1 MPVHLIHRRAL
12 VFVVGLAIVAFSNWA
27 AADPPSR
34 VARLSYTAGAVSFSP
49 AGENDW
55 VKASLNRPLG
65 PGDRLWTDSGG
76 RARAEIQVGGA
87 MIRMDGGTSLSVL
100 NLDDRITQLQVTQG
114 SLNVRVRRLDA
125 NQVFEVDTPNLAFT
139 LRQPGAY
146 RIDVDPEGN
155 ATTIIVRQGKGEA
168 YGEDAAYVID
178 AQQPYRFT
186 GTGLRDYQRLEAQ
199 RLDDFDRWAG
209 SRDRGYDNSRS
220 ARYVSSDVVGYQDLD
235 DNGTWRVDNS
245 YGNVWV
251 PNRVA
256 TNWVPYSDGHWAWV
270 DPWGW
275 TWIDNAPWGYAVS
288 HYGRWANLRGQWAW
302 VPGPV
307 RSRAY
312 YAPALVAFVGGSN
325 FQLSISSGSIGA
337 VAWFPLAPREVYRP
351 SYPVSRRY
359 FENVNRSNTVI
370 TNTVINQQYT
380 TINTTNVT
388 NVVYANRQITGAVVA
403 VPTTAFV
410 QSQPVSSG
418 RQRVSREALVGR
430 PVMVAPSVA
439 PTERSVRGA
448 AANSDQPPPKVFQRP
463 VVARTAV
470 PAAHAGFAAQREQL
484 ATKPGRPLDAA
495 SRQRLKAEASAPAPV
510 VKVLAPS
517 NEPVKAA
524 PPPTAARPDERRGRA
539 ESRQESVAPVLPSA
553 PPPDKSA
560 PTVKPPV
567 PVASVPE
574 ARGKRES
581 DERRGS
587 PNARRDSAVPMV
599 PSAPPPDKSAPTAK
613 PPVPVASVPEARGK
627 RESDERRGSPNSRR
641 DSAVPMVPSAP
652 PPDKSAPTAK
662 PPVPVASVPEARGK
676 RESDERRGS
685 PDARRDSAV
694 PMLPSAPP
702 PDKAAAPMP
711 KPREQPETDARRE
724 QRLPA
729 ATPPSEKAGS
739 AIPALRPD
747 RSQEA
752 AGQPPESRG
761 RGEARN
767 RNEAPASPVAQPKAA
782 APPESAPRPA
792 KAPEAPARE
801 PRGQD
806 QRGSAEP
813 RPPVVTP
820 PPRPPEP
827 KAPPPLAPP
836 PQPAAPPPPPLPAQ
850 AAPPPPPPPA
860 PKAAPPTPA
869 PQAAPPATEKPK
881 EQQRGR
887 GDKERDDDK
896 PPRDK

>member
-1 MPVHLIHRRAL
+1 MPVYLIRRRAL
-12 VFVVGLAIVAFSNWA
+12 AFVVGLAIVAFSNWA

-34 VARLSYTAGAVSFSP
+34 VARLGYAAGAVSFSP

-55 VKASLNRPLG
+55 VKATVNRPLG
-65 PGDRLWTDSGG
+65 PGDRLWTDDGG

-87 MIRMDGGTSLSVL
+87 MIRMDGGTSLAVL

-114 SLNVRVRRLDA
+114 SLNVRVRRLEP

-146 RIDVDPEGN
+146 RIDVDPDGN
-155 ATTIIVRQGKGEA
+155 ATTIIVRQGRGEA
-168 YGEDAAYVID
+168 YGEDAAYMID

-186 GTGLRDYQRLEAQ
+186 GTGLRDYQAVGAP
-199 RLDDFDRWAG
+199 RLDDFDRWAA
-209 SRDRGYDNSRS
+209 SRDRGYDSSRS

-235 DNGTWRVDNS
+235 DHGTWRVDNS

-275 TWIDNAPWGYAVS
+275 TWIDNASWGYAVS
-288 HYGRWANLRGQWAW
+288 HYGRRANLRGQWAW
-302 VPGPV
+302 VPAPV

-370 TNTVINQQYT
+370 NNTVINQQYT

-388 NVVYANRQITGAVVA
+388 NVVYANRQIAGAVVA

-463 VVARTAV
+463 VVARTVV
-470 PAAHAGFAAQREQL
+470 PAAPAGFAAQREQL
-484 ATKPGRPLDAA
+484 AAKPGRPLDTA
-495 SRQRLKAEASAPAPV
+495 SRQGLKAEASAPAPV
-510 VKVLAPS
+510 VKVLAPRS
-517 NEPVKAA
+517 EAVKAA
-524 PPPTAARPDERRGRA
+524 PPPTTTRPDERRGQT
-539 ESRQESVAPVLPSA
+539 ESRQDSAAPVLPSA
-553 PPPDKSA
+553 PPPDKSV
-560 PTVKPPV
+560 PTAKPPV
-567 PVASVPE
+567 PAAPVPE
-574 ARGKRES
+574 SRGKRES
-581 DERRGS
+581 DERRGQPDS
-587 PNARRDSAVPMV
+587 RRDAAVPMI
-599 PSAPPPDKSAPTAK
+599 PSAPPADKAVPAAK
-613 PPVPVASVPEARGK
+613 PPVPARVPESRAKRESDDRRGQSDSRRDDAVPMIRSAPPADKAAPAARPPEPEARGK
-627 RESDERRGSPNSRR
+627 RETDDRRAQPDSRR
-641 DSAVPMVPSAP
+641 DTVVPVIPANR
-652 PPDKSAPTAK
+652 PPDKTVAP
-662 PPVPVASVPEARGK
+662 
-676 RESDERRGS
+676 
-685 PDARRDSAV
+685 
-694 PMLPSAPP
+694 L
-702 PDKAAAPMP
+702 P
-711 KPREQPETDARRE
+711 KPREQPETDTRRE
-724 QRLPA
+724 QRMPA
-729 ATPPSEKAGS
+729 ATPPPERPVAAMPAQSPSKPAAG
-739 AIPALRPD
+739 PE
-747 RSQEA
+747 RSPEA

-761 RGEARN
+761 RAEPRN
-767 RNEAPASPVAQPKAA
+767 RNEVTAPPLAQPKAP
-782 APPESAPRPA
+782 APPEIAPRPA
-792 KAPEAPARE
+792 KAPDAPARE
-801 PRGQD
+801 FRGNPE

-813 RPPVVTP
+813 RAPVVTP
-820 PPRPPEP
+820 LPRPPEP
-827 KAPPPLAPP
+827 KAPPPQAVPV
-836 PQPAAPPPPPLPAQ
+836 QR

-860 PKAAPPTPA
+860 QVAPPPPA
-869 PQAAPPATEKPK
+869 PQAAPAATEKPK
-881 EQQRGR
+881 ERQRGR
-887 GDKERDDDK
+887 GDKEGEDEK